1 MYRRCT
7 LNIKRKGFLLWQG
20 SSFASGF
27 TLELNYNRRVRL
39 GGDAIGLSDDFD
51 MTPQLAHFF
60 TLNGPL
66 LESQLPSLQTALA
79 DYRYYRHQECI
90 SKSDVLSYGFLTHMY
105 EEPRSCAQLGT
116 TKAAEGC
123 DEQVFKL
130 LGDNAT
136 VLHNA
141 YLRFTAVTSCEA
153 RTWWYLFW
161 VRFRYCCC
169 CVADLRS
176 KG

>member
-1 MYRRCT
+1 
-7 LNIKRKGFLLWQG
+7 LLWQG

-27 TLELNYNRRVRL
+27 TLELKYNRRVRL

-79 DYRYYRHQECI
+79 DYRYHHHQECI
-90 SKSDVLSYGFLTHMY
+90 AKSDVLSYGFLTHMY
-105 EEPRSCAQLGT
+105 EEPRGWAQRDI
-116 TKAAEGC
+116 TKAAEGR

-130 LGDNAT
+130 LRDNA
-136 VLHNA
+136 VILHNA
-141 YLRFTAVTSCEA
+141 YLRFTTVTSCEA

-161 VRFRYCCC
+161 VRFLYCYH
-169 CVADLRS
+169 CVTDL
-176 KG
+176 